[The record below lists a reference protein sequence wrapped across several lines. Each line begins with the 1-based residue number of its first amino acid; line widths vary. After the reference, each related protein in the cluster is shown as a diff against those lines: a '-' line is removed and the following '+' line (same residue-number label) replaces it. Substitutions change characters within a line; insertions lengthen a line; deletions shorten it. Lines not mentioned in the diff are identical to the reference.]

1 VTAAPFP
8 LFGADRW
15 NQMRALVDRLDALDA
30 AARTAELDRIAA
42 TDPELAQ
49 AVRALGT
56 IRTENGASSVPA
68 SRRFAQVGMPE
79 KIGPFTLLREVGSG
93 GMGVVFLAERQGAD
107 FTQRVALKLLDGGTA
122 RISRLAARERG
133 VLSSLTHPNI
143 TAFVDAGSESGCAWL
158 AMEYV
163 DGERLPDHCRQHDL
177 DVQARV
183 RLFDQVCAAV
193 AYAHAQLVVHRDL
206 KPSNVLVNREG
217 TVKLL
222 DFGIALAL
230 DSSDPEAPA
239 TQVFT
244 PEYAA
249 PEQLRG
255 ERATTATDVYALG
268 LMLYELIGG
277 TRLPTL
283 EHGGDWTTAEL
294 VRRATGAASG
304 RGSRRDPKS
313 VVRLLRG
320 DLGHII
326 AHALARAPQ
335 DRYQSV
341 ALLRED
347 LRRWFDH
354 RPLGIGRPGP
364 ARRAAR
370 FVRRHR
376 AAVTIAVLAAI
387 ALVATSG
394 IALWQAHDAR
404 LMAARADHARSFL
417 NELFLNANPYDAKHG
432 TETVVGF
439 LHDAGQR
446 IDTEFA
452 DAPDMAILLRST
464 IASALI
470 RLDHPKAARDLYLRN
485 LEQTTQIYGPRSP
498 QVGED
503 LSNLARA
510 SEDSGDLDAAR
521 NDFEKAYALLKD
533 AGEDHA
539 RGRVNVMTG
548 LSSMAMRRGD
558 YASAEHW
565 SELVLNEREAHE
577 GPRSPDIA
585 MDLMNLANEAIYQEH
600 FPKALTFAERAHA
613 MLVQVLGPEHPRS
626 IYVDSSLGVALL
638 DMGRCRDAVAT
649 LGNAATV
656 ARRDLPP
663 GARMLSV
670 VLGNLGRA
678 QACAG
683 DDAAG
688 IASLRQ
694 AVAIASA
701 THDLNIGT
709 IELRLGVIELQAH
722 DPEAKKTL
730 DASRRDLS
738 AVASHFQGSSAN
750 ALWADAAYGD
760 ALAVDGKA
768 AEGEKLAR
776 EARAKMQA
784 GKDSDNS
791 TLGEIDL
798 LLADVRARRSDAV
811 EAQALR
817 EQALQIFERVYGAD
831 HPKTRKLAAQLTR
844 TKSG

>member
-1 VTAAPFP
+1 MPAAKAAAP
-8 LFGADRW
+8 GWRW
-15 NQMRALVDRLDALDA
+15 NTS
-30 AARTAELDRIAA
+30 TASACPI
-42 TDPELAQ
+42 
-49 AVRALGT
+49 
-56 IRTENGASSVPA
+56 I
-68 SRRFAQVGMPE
+68 
-79 KIGPFTLLREVGSG
+79 
-93 GMGVVFLAERQGAD
+93 
-107 FTQRVALKLLDGGTA
+107 
-122 RISRLAARERG
+122 
-133 VLSSLTHPNI
+133 
-143 TAFVDAGSESGCAWL
+143 AGSTISTFK
-158 AMEYV
+158 
-163 DGERLPDHCRQHDL
+163 R
-177 DVQARV
+177 RV

-294 VRRATGAASG
+294 VRRRNGRSVRSGFARGSEKRRAPAARRSGPHHCACACAGAA
-304 RGSRRDPKS
+304 GSLP
-313 VVRLLRG
+313 
-320 DLGHII
+320 
-326 AHALARAPQ
+326 
-335 DRYQSV
+335 SV

-417 NELFLNANPYDAKHG
+417 NELFLNANPYNAKHG